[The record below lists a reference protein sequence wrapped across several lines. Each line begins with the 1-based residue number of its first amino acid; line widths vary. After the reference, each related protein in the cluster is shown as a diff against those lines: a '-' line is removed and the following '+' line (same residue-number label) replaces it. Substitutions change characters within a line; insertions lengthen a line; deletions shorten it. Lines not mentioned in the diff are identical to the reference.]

1 MARHRILR
9 QGRRDEIRR
18 MALREAVE
26 RFNHELMDDEERLR
40 LFDRIKRLR
49 AQLGL
54 GA

>member
-1 MARHRILR
+1 MARHKILR
-9 QGRRDEIRR
+9 GAVRDEVKRKV
-18 MALREAVE
+18 LREAVE
-26 RFNHELMDDEERLR
+26 RFNNELMDDEERLR

>member
-1 MARHRILR
+1 MAEHRILR
-9 QGRRDEIRR
+9 QSLRDEVRR
-18 MALREAVE
+18 MALREAIE
-26 RFNHELMDDEERLR
+26 RFNNELMDDEERLR